1 MYLRT
6 KRIGQR
12 LGLID
17 NLVFKNHKYTND
29 VTKLVNLR

>member
-6 KRIGQR
+6 KGIGQR

-17 NLVFKNHKYTND
+17 NLVFKNPKYTNNIM
-29 VTKLVNLR
+29 KLVNLR